1 MLCESVRGR
10 ERDRERD
17 RERGFLA
24 CLSLAPPHP
33 TNAHPHP
40 HTHQLGEF
48 KAAIKALVKEEAG
61 KPGLV
66 DDLKAFKDEFKAQ
79 AAAGKEGSAAAD
91 GELKAATDG

>member
-10 ERDRERD
+10 ERDRER
-17 RERGFLA
+17 RVFWHA
-24 CLSLAPPHP
+24 SLSPHP
-33 TNAHPHP
+33 TNAPPHP

-66 DDLKAFKDEFKAQ
+66 DDLEAFKDEFKAQ